1 MNVRPSLSSVAPN
14 APAFVMTG
22 SNLCHD
28 RQQFALMRL

>member
-22 SNLCHD
+22 SNL
-28 RQQFALMRL
+28 ALMRL